1 MARIFSHKFLRVAL
15 VWARSVVLLS
25 LPFAVATKYLFTS
38 DGGDEEE
45 DVEEVR
51 DEEDQTG
58 EFWEEQGTLG
68 FETTLRTGEGVLH
81 PDPESLSDET

>member
-1 MARIFSHKFLRVAL
+1 MLLR
-15 VWARSVVLLS
+15 

-51 DEEDQTG
+51 DDEDQTG
-58 EFWEEQGTLG
+58 ELWEEHGILG
-68 FETTLRTGEGVLH
+68 LETTLRTGEGELH
-81 PDPESLSDET
+81 SDPVSLSVEPEVAVETLG